1 LCPETSE
8 PVTSVTPAVIAAAW
22 GTSRA
27 YVYKLIKKGLD
38 ISSVEAATAWREAN
52 AVNGIGSKGKVKDG
66 ATPSG
71 EPKPENSYSKKKR
84 VRLRTLQDSLLMAIT
99 VEELCAAAVIDKA
112 TSTASQNFVNS
123 YNKAHQNRVETEAA
137 IIKQQKERGELITAE
152 AAKAEMA
159 KLASSIISLLR
170 SMPKQ
175 FAMKVNPSDE
185 ILAEMVLS
193 EGIEA
198 LIEQIQLTYE
208 RVTA

>member
-1 LCPETSE
+1 
-8 PVTSVTPAVIAAAW
+8 
-22 GTSRA
+22 
-27 YVYKLIKKGLD
+27 
-38 ISSVEAATAWREAN
+38 
-52 AVNGIGSKGKVKDG
+52 
-66 ATPSG
+66 
-71 EPKPENSYSKKKR
+71 
-84 VRLRTLQDSLLMAIT
+84 MAIT

-112 TSTASQNFVNS
+112 ASTASQNFVNS

-185 ILAEMVLS
+185 ILAETVLS

-208 RVTA
+208 RVAS

>member
-1 LCPETSE
+1 M
-8 PVTSVTPAVIAAAW
+8 
-22 GTSRA
+22 
-27 YVYKLIKKGLD
+27 
-38 ISSVEAATAWREAN
+38 EAATAWREAN
-52 AVNGIGSKGKVKDG
+52 AVNGIGSKGKVSGEAKP
-66 ATPSG
+66 AG
-71 EPKPENSYSKKKR
+71 EPKSENSYSKKKR
-84 VRLRTLQDSLLMAIT
+84 VRLKTLQDSLLMAIT

-112 TSTASQNFVNS
+112 ASTASQNFVNS

-185 ILAEMVLS
+185 ILAETVLS

-208 RVTA
+208 RVAS